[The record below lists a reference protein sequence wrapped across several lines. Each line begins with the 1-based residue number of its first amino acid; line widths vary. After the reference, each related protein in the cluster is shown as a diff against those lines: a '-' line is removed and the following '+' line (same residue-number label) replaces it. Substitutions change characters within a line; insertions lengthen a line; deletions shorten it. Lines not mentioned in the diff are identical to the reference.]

1 MPARNSFA
9 ALVLGALRE
18 RRATVAAWLIGG
30 AIAMYFE
37 AIAIAAELRDYPG
50 GPKVLAEQIA
60 PTIEGLRI
68 IRWPADRLDTLGG
81 YLAYHNITLFNYF
94 LALFAA
100 VQGARLIR
108 HLEESGDI
116 NLYLSATTSRSKLI
130 YSRSFAYFLAQI
142 LISLGLGFG
151 TALALNASG
160 EPATSAAIITLLAGG
175 IAVLPIFGLALIIS
189 QFVRNARTASGITS
203 IIVTTLYVLSN
214 IADKFSWLEPI
225 KYLTP
230 FYYANLSRPVI
241 PGFSANY
248 SSWLLMFVI
257 AIIFVL
263 IANQI
268 FIRWDIASTPINFA
282 RKDVMRKAHV
292 PKGFIRDI
300 LWRQRL
306 GLVAWTV
313 TSGAFIGVFISLM
326 SGIVEI
332 WEEFAFLQQFSASGF
347 GTTAQE
353 QYLAM
358 VYEMLPPFVAG
369 FLIQQGSKWTSDL
382 NEGRVQLF
390 LSNGISKSALILK
403 RMIAGVI
410 GCEIIILTS
419 LLIATIGSLLQDAP
433 LNAEAMMR
441 VLVFGTLFALAFAAI
456 VSLLVSMLA
465 GRNPTQLLSIYVG
478 AAWMISFMVPYLN
491 WPDWL
496 LRLSI
501 FDAFGHPYVDWPS
514 NVNFVT
520 IFGAI
525 VIGVTGT
532 LAISKRSESN

>member
-18 RRATVAAWLIGG
+18 RRATVAAWLVGG
-30 AIAMYFE
+30 AMAMYFE

-50 GPKVLAEQIA
+50 GPKALAEQIA

-116 NLYLSATTSRSKLI
+116 DLYLSAATSRSKLI
-130 YSRSFAYFLAQI
+130 YSRSFAYFLSQI

-151 TALALNASG
+151 TALALSASG
-160 EPATSAAIITLLAGG
+160 EPATLAAIITLLAGG
-175 IAVLPIFGLALIIS
+175 IAVLPVFGLALIIS
-189 QFVRNARTASGITS
+189 QFVQNARTASGITS

-257 AIIFVL
+257 AFLFVL

-268 FIRWDIASTPINFA
+268 FIRRDIAGTPIKFA
-282 RKDVMRKAHV
+282 RKEVMRKHHV

-390 LSNGISKSALILK
+390 LSNGISKPALVLK

-419 LLIATIGSLLQDAP
+419 LLVATIGSLMQDAP
-433 LNAEAMMR
+433 LNVEAMMR
-441 VLVFGTLFALAFAAI
+441 VLLIGTLFALAFAAI
-456 VSLLVSMLA
+456 VSLLVSILA

-491 WPDWL
+491 WPNWL

-514 NVNFVT
+514 NLNFVT

-532 LAISKRSESN
+532 LAISKRSDSN

>member
-1 MPARNSFA
+1 
-9 ALVLGALRE
+9 
-18 RRATVAAWLIGG
+18 
-30 AIAMYFE
+30 
-37 AIAIAAELRDYPG
+37 
-50 GPKVLAEQIA
+50 
-60 PTIEGLRI
+60 
-68 IRWPADRLDTLGG
+68 LGG

-116 NLYLSATTSRSKLI
+116 DLYLSATTSRSKLI

-151 TALALNASG
+151 TVLALNASG

-225 KYLTP
+225 KYFTP

-268 FIRWDIASTPINFA
+268 FIRRDIAGTPIKFA

-419 LLIATIGSLLQDAP
+419 LLVATIGSLLQDAP

-441 VLVFGTLFALAFAAI
+441 VLVIGTLFALAFAAI

-478 AAWMISFMVPYLN
+478 AAWMISFMVPYLD

-514 NVNFVT
+514 NLNFVT

-525 VIGVTGT
+525 GIGISGSIAV
-532 LAISKRSESN
+532 SKRSQ

>member
-1 MPARNSFA
+1 
-9 ALVLGALRE
+9 
-18 RRATVAAWLIGG
+18 
-30 AIAMYFE
+30 
-37 AIAIAAELRDYPG
+37 
-50 GPKVLAEQIA
+50 
-60 PTIEGLRI
+60 
-68 IRWPADRLDTLGG
+68 LGG

-116 NLYLSATTSRSKLI
+116 NLYLSASTSRSKLI
-130 YSRSFAYFLAQI
+130 FSRSFAYFLAQI
-142 LISLGLGFG
+142 LISLGLGIG
-151 TALALNASG
+151 TALALSASN
-160 EPATSAAIITLLAGG
+160 ETATSAAIITLLAGG
-175 IAVLPIFGLALIIS
+175 IAVLPVFGLALIIS
-189 QFVRNARTASGITS
+189 QFVRNARTASSITA
-203 IIVTTLYVLSN
+203 IIVTTLYVINN
-214 IADKFSWLEPI
+214 IADKFYWLEPI

-241 PGFSANY
+241 PEFSANY
-248 SSWLLMFVI
+248 SSWLIMLAV
-257 AIIFVL
+257 AVLFVL

-268 FIRWDIASTPINFA
+268 FISRDIAGTPIKVE
-282 RKDVMRKAHV
+282 RKNAVRKLHI
-292 PKGFIRDI
+292 PKGFITDI
-300 LWRQRL
+300 LWRQRF
-306 GLVAWTV
+306 GLVAWAV

-390 LSNGISKSALILK
+390 ISSGISKSGLVFK

-410 GCEIIILTS
+410 GCEVIILTS
-419 LLIATIGSLLQDAP
+419 LLVATFGSVLQDAP
-433 LNAEAMMR
+433 INAEAMIR
-441 VLVFGTLFALAFAAI
+441 VLVIGTLFALAFSAI

-478 AAWMISFMVPYLN
+478 AAWMISFMVPYLD
-491 WPDWL
+491 WPNWL

-514 NVNFVT
+514 DLNFVT

-525 VIGVTGT
+525 VLGIGGSLVMF
-532 LAISKRSESN
+532 KRSDSN